1 MGSAAV
7 ADSAARGA
15 VLEVRR
21 LSCYHGRRSVVD
33 DVSFEVRRGELLALI
48 GPSGSGKTT
57 LLRALNRLHELTPNA
72 RIEGSVL
79 LNDVTT
85 AGTAFSRQ
93 ELRRRVG
100 YVFQLPNPFPMSI
113 YDNVALPLREHQL
126 VAGEVECGHRVR
138 ELLERVGLL
147 AEVGERLEESAL
159 SLSGGQQQR
168 LCIAR
173 VLATEPDVIL
183 LDEPCSA
190 LDPQAT
196 AVIERLLAAI
206 KDELALVIVTHNL
219 AQARRVADSV
229 AFLLDGELVE
239 LGAREQIF
247 AEPRDPRTRDYLE
260 GRFG

>member
-7 ADSAARGA
+7 VDGAARSA
-15 VLEVRR
+15 VLEVRG
-21 LSCYHGRRSVVD
+21 LSCYHGGRSVVGN
-33 DVSFEVRRGELLALI
+33 VSFEVRRGEILAVI

-57 LLRALNRLHELTPNA
+57 LLRALNRLHELTPDA

-79 LNDVTT
+79 LDDVAT
-85 AGTAFSRQ
+85 AGTAISRQ

-113 YDNVALPLREHQL
+113 YDNVALPLREHQR
-126 VAGEVECGHRVR
+126 VAGEDECALRVR
-138 ELLERVGLL
+138 DLLERVGLL
-147 AEVGERLEESAL
+147 SELGGRLDEPAL

-173 VLATEPDVIL
+173 VLATEPDVVL

-196 AVIERLLAAI
+196 AVIERLLAAV

-219 AQARRVADSV
+219 AQARRVADRV

-239 LGAREQIF
+239 LGARDQIF

>member
-1 MGSAAV
+1 MGSSAV
-7 ADSAARGA
+7 AENASGGA
-15 VLEVRR
+15 VLEVRH
-21 LSCYHGRRSVVD
+21 LSCYHGRRPVVD
-33 DVSFEVRRGELLALI
+33 DVSFEVCRGELLALI

-57 LLRALNRLHELTPNA
+57 LLRALNRLHELTPHA

-79 LNDVTT
+79 LNDMPT

-100 YVFQLPNPFPMSI
+100 YVFQLPNPFRMSI

-126 VAGEVECGHRVR
+126 VTGEVECGNRVR
-138 ELLERVGLL
+138 DLLERVGLL
-147 AEVGERLEESAL
+147 AEVGERLDESAL

-239 LGAREQIF
+239 LGARDQIF
-247 AEPRDPRTRDYLE
+247 AGPRDPRTRDYLE

>member
-7 ADSAARGA
+7 ADGAALPV
-15 VLEVRR
+15 VLKVRN
-21 LSCYHGRRSVVD
+21 LSCYHGRRSVLEN
-33 DVSFEVRRGELLALI
+33 VSFDVRRGEILALI

-72 RIEGSVL
+72 SMEGSVF
-79 LNDVTT
+79 LNGVATGDS
-85 AGTAFSRQ
+85 ALSRQ

-113 YDNVALPLREHQL
+113 YDNVALPLREHEL
-126 VAGEVECGHRVR
+126 VADEAACGRRVR
-138 ELLERVGLL
+138 ALLDRVGLL
-147 AEVGERLEESAL
+147 AEVSGRLGDPAL

-173 VLATEPDVIL
+173 VLATEPDVVL

-196 AVIERLLAAI
+196 AVIERLLATVKGEI
-206 KDELALVIVTHNL
+206 ALVIVTHNL
-219 AQARRVADSV
+219 AQAQRLADDVAL
-229 AFLLDGELVE
+229 LLDGELVE
-239 LGAREQIF
+239 VGARERMF
-247 AEPRDPRTRDYLE
+247 AAPRDSRTRDYLE